1 MGDVE
6 LVLYKDK
13 TVRHRL
19 RPELVYIHVIVNCF
33 LYVCVCIWKYELGQE
48 LTSASMCMCRKIPV
62 YMNI

>member
-33 LYVCVCIWKYELGQE
+33 LYVCVSI
-48 LTSASMCMCRKIPV
+48 
-62 YMNI
+62 